1 MIDVNKI
8 FLTGYS
14 AGGDGVYHMGPRMA
28 DYLAG
33 AAMMAGHPNGVNLM
47 SIRNIGYSIQVGGE
61 DNAYNRKNEAI
72 KNIRMLNQLGQNYG
86 GYKHQ
91 SKIHDGKPH
100 WMATEDAAVFPW
112 LFNLTRNP
120 YPDTI
125 LFKQHP
131 RRKRDNFYYISFGPQ
146 KSGK

>member
-1 MIDVNKI
+1 MWFKPYMEDFIFEWIRAFSFNNMIDVNKI

-33 AAMMAGHPNGVNLM
+33 AAMMAGHPNGINLM
-47 SIRNIGYSIQVGGE
+47 NVRNIGYSIQVGGQ

-91 SKIHDGKPH
+91 SRIHDGKPH
-100 WMATEDAAVFPW
+100 WMAT
-112 LFNLTRNP
+112 
-120 YPDTI
+120 
-125 LFKQHP
+125 
-131 RRKRDNFYYISFGPQ
+131 
-146 KSGK
+146 